1 MQSSAA
7 VVLFTNITLTD
18 HAHLAHAWWASNN
31 DVLPVRES
39 QKRHGIAQRMLRGVS
54 TNLYQ
59 ISCSPLLFNAFI
71 CGRDGERGVLKP
83 FSDMDYCNVA
93 LATRRPAK
101 LRPGYTWARLHS
113 LSCLVLSCAVRHQRC
128 RTPDSWR
135 AAPWPHH
142 SAPWW
147 PPLAADASA
156 HSVQAAYVRTGCVH
170 GSAPS
175 YLQNAICPG
184 LERGMTASP
193 AQRVIGR
200 SHRAGD
206 ATLNNGRPRLR
217 RTACLNS
224 LPDAIRRSSS
234 LTILVFHHPSHF
246 HSRLKPSFFLQILP
260 TVAFLFFFSTD
271 YMDSPD
277 CLILLSISVFL
288 LFSVFHFLVVD
299 SVR

>member
-18 HAHLAHAWWASNN
+18 HAHLAHAWWASND

-93 LATRRPAK
+93 LAGLP
-101 LRPGYTWARLHS
+101 
-113 LSCLVLSCAVRHQRC
+113 SCDRYQRC

-193 AQRVIGR
+193 ALRVIGR

-234 LTILVFHHPSHF
+234 LTMLVFHHPSHF
-246 HSRLKPSFFLQILP
+246 HSRLKPSFFSANPTHRSLP
-260 TVAFLFFFSTD
+260 
-271 YMDSPD
+271 
-277 CLILLSISVFL
+277 FL
-288 LFSVFHFLVVD
+288 LQHWLHGFARLFDTSEHIRFFYFFSVFHFLVVD

>member
-1 MQSSAA
+1 MSDYSIQACAKS
-7 VVLFTNITLTD
+7 NNGLTD
-18 HAHLAHAWWASNN
+18 NYLTKFNNLAIISCSGFVYKQPWPTTPTLHMHDEQATTT
-31 DVLPVRES
+31 LPVRES

-93 LATRRPAK
+93 LAGLP
-101 LRPGYTWARLHS
+101 
-113 LSCLVLSCAVRHQRC
+113 SCDRYQRC

-184 LERGMTASP
+184 RECGWR
-193 AQRVIGR
+193 R
-200 SHRAGD
+200 
-206 ATLNNGRPRLR
+206 RLR
-217 RTACLNS
+217 SASSADLIVPAT
-224 LPDAIRRSSS
+224 RRW
-234 LTILVFHHPSHF
+234 TMGDRAFAGPRAWTVC
-246 HSRLKPSFFLQILP
+246 P
-260 TVAFLFFFSTD
+260 TRSVAAHRWL
-271 YMDSPD
+271 Y
-277 CLILLSISVFL
+277 
-288 LFSVFHFLVVD
+288 
-299 SVR
+299 